1 MRIGNQPVSS
11 DAIIAALTANPAA
24 FPDGTV
30 SAPGIAWASVPTR
43 GFMNAGGSMYYV
55 NGGMRK
61 QRWFNGSITFSSD
74 NGIAWS
80 NTADADSTADLSLT
94 RDAANILAQRN
105 GASAQAFRVY
115 NTFTDASNHERGE
128 FVWSSNIFNVGTYAV
143 GTGTNRTLRLNGS
156 GTIIDLTTNDVQ
168 VRRDGTSSG
177 TIFGV
182 YSTGLTST
190 ALLHSRFAPTINQ
203 ASGTYTILDINPIE
217 TGIGAGPH
225 YLIRAGVG
233 GSGNLWGLRNNG
245 AMDMAEIADPAAP
258 SANRGLVYM
267 RDNGSGKTQL
277 VARFPTGAVVPIVTE
292 P

>member
-1 MRIGNQPVSS
+1 MRIGDQPVSS
-11 DAIIAALTANPAA
+11 ATIIAGLSAGANGDKLYYETTTDSFKMAYAA
-24 FPDGTV
+24 GYGVQARYTGLQV
-30 SAPGIAWASVPTR
+30 RSSGLI
-43 GFMNAGGSMYYV
+43 G
-55 NGGMRK
+55 
-61 QRWFNGSITFSSD
+61 FSS
-74 NGIAWS
+74 S
-80 NTADADSTADLSLT
+80 NSADGAADVQLL
-94 RDAANILAQRN
+94 RDAANVLAQRN
-105 GASAQAFRVY
+105 GPNPQAFRLY

-128 FVWSSNIFNVGTYAV
+128 LVWSGNVFNVGTSAA
-143 GTGTNRTLRLNGS
+143 GTGANRTLRLNGS
-156 GTIIDLTTNDVQ
+156 GTIIDLTSNDVQ

-203 ASGTYTILDINPIE
+203 ASGTYTIVDINPIE

-233 GSGNLWGLRNNG
+233 GSGNLWGLRNSG
-245 AMDMAEIADPAAP
+245 AMDLAEIADPAAP

-267 RDNGSGKTQL
+267 RDNGGGKTQL
-277 VARFPTGAVVPIVTE
+277 VARFPTGAVQIIATE